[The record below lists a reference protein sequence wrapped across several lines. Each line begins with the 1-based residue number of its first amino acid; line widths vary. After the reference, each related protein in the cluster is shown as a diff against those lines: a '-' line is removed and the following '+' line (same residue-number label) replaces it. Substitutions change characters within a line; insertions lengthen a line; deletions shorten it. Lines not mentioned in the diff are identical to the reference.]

1 MKNFFFTLLF
11 VISLNVFSQKISG
24 KVTYVV
30 SMESYTKEKIDS
42 ISKNLKT
49 KNVKMDKW
57 MRDIFENTPDVK
69 AFLEFNNNESLY
81 FVEDKMQNDDKA
93 TYNVNRTFAGG
104 DNRYYKNTKTK
115 EYFNESSTF
124 GEVLLIEIEP
134 KKWKITQ
141 ESKKIGNYVCYKA
154 IDIASKNRKMKP
166 IVWFAPEIP
175 VSFGPLKYNGLPGL
189 VILVE
194 MSQRTI
200 SASEIILNPKDK
212 ISINKPTKGEKI
224 TAGESRQRG
233 AAIWKNIEKQ

>member
-1 MKNFFFTLLF
+1 MKNYFIIFLIL
-11 VISLNVFSQKISG
+11 VSSNGFSQKICG

-57 MRDIFENTPDVK
+57 MRDVFENTPDVK

-81 FVEDKMQNDDKA
+81 FVEDKMQNDGKA

-104 DNRYYKNTKTK
+104 DNKYYKNTKTK

-124 GEVLLIEIEP
+124 GELMLIEIEP

-154 IDIASKNRKMKP
+154 IDITSKNRKMKP
-166 IVWFAPEIP
+166 IVWFTPEIP

-194 MSQRTI
+194 MSKRTI
-200 SASEIILNPKDK
+200 SVSEIILNPKDEIIIK
-212 ISINKPTKGEKI
+212 KPTKGKKM
-224 TAGESRQRG
+224 TAEESRKRS
-233 AAIWKNIEKQ
+233 AAMWKNIEKQ